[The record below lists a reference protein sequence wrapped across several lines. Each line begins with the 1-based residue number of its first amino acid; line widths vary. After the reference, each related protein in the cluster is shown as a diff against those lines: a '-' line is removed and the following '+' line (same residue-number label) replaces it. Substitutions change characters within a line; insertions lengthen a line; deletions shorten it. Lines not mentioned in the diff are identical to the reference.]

1 MKPLKSSS
9 ARAVVALLFLCVLA
23 MTNSVLAAD
32 SGRFVWVAN
41 DGVDSTSCGTSRTT
55 QCRSITQ
62 AIKNAAAGDTIEVGA
77 GRYGDLNG
85 DRDFEDAGEEH
96 ANKVLGCIVCI
107 TKPVRIVSLNGAT
120 VTMIDAAT
128 DKPDLKVGV
137 AILANGVTF
146 GVKDHGF
153 MIIGAQADGLLV
165 HKANGV
171 QVGGN
176 LALNNGGAGI
186 RGEDVGD
193 SLLIADNTAI
203 DNEVGFEVEAS
214 DPLASN
220 TDVTLKRNLAIGNSS
235 VGFVGA
241 GRNALLFGDVA
252 TGNYLGFSLAE
263 ARFSLLE
270 STAVGNTSSG
280 ISTSNGPCCANFG
293 FTFRRDTIVGNQG
306 PGVDIG
312 PFSSPIDIHESNLYG
327 NNTIAV
333 TDEHGRQFVN
343 CGVYNEDNHA
353 DVDASA
359 TGNFWGRAT
368 GPGPDPADD
377 AGGVPRSN
385 CDAQNTTIV
394 KPFSSTPFGITH

>member
-1 MKPLKSSS
+1 MRTRGSSRSRIDVTSITIVFVLPAGNPSGGPVSRQPPLPSGTCRRGGMNGVSGFDES
-9 ARAVVALLFLCVLA
+9 AFY
-23 MTNSVLAAD
+23 S
-32 SGRFVWVAN
+32 
-41 DGVDSTSCGTSRTT
+41 TT
-55 QCRSITQ
+55 Q
-62 AIKNAAAGDTIEVGA
+62 NAAKMADYFAQWKILMQRVK
-77 GRYGDLNG
+77 
-85 DRDFEDAGEEH
+85 DFA
-96 ANKVLGCIVCI
+96 
-107 TKPVRIVSLNGAT
+107 KPAVIMVEADGFGFLEQQ
-120 VTMIDAAT
+120 IDAAT